1 MQLGAV
7 LAQDDMVADV
17 PVVHQTLVVEA
28 RNEQPLGSRQ
38 SAVVNLNNWCA
49 AMIHLHRLPG
59 ARGSSKRI

>member
-1 MQLGAV
+1 
-7 LAQDDMVADV
+7 
-17 PVVHQTLVVEA
+17 
-28 RNEQPLGSRQ
+28 LGSRQ